1 VRVIL
6 DTNVVMSGIFFGGA
20 PRQILA
26 AWRSGQLQIVYTD
39 EIFQEYRRVG
49 ELLKERYPGVDP
61 GPVLDLIHWHGE
73 PVKPN
78 VLEDTV
84 TTDPDDEKFFAAAL
98 GGGVSTI
105 VSGDKHVLA
114 AAGWGGIAV
123 LKPADF
129 VRTAMKLE

>member
-73 PVKPN
+73 SVKPN